1 MTNEWKDPPAPVS
14 HQTDWAAFKAAIA
27 PVETVD
33 EPALVKQKSRDFY
46 WYSPVLKRQLGKHFG
61 DLVAIPKNE
70 AEVVKVAGECAKRR
84 IPLTVRGAGT
94 GNYGQAM
101 PLAGG
106 VVLDMTAMDKI
117 VSLDKGTLKVQP
129 GLKLIDLE
137 AETVPQGWE
146 LRFHPSTRRTATIGG
161 FVAGGSGGVG
171 SINFGV
177 LRDRGNVK
185 SLRVVTVEESPRI
198 VTLAGDDA
206 QKVVHAYGTNGIV
219 TELEIAMARAW
230 PWVDCIA
237 SFADFMA
244 SVRFAQALGEADA
257 IVKKEIAPIA
267 WGAAKYFKP
276 LLGHLKEGQDIVI
289 TMVAEPSL
297 EAFKDLVAEYGGVC
311 VYERALSDESGEIPP
326 LYEFTWN
333 HTTLQAL
340 KVDKGITYLQ
350 TLFPPPNHVDLVE
363 KLWKEFGDEVPMHLE
378 FVRLGGK
385 IACFGLQLVR
395 FTTDARLR
403 EIIAFH
409 EAAGAPI
416 FDPHTYLLE
425 DGGMRVVDEA
435 QYEFKRAADPHGL
448 LNKFKMRAWDERTP
462 TTGKWADAKL

>member
-61 DLVAIPKNE
+61 DLVAIPKTE

-129 GLKLIDLE
+129 GMKLIDLE
-137 AETVPQGWE
+137 AQTVPQGWE

-161 FVAGGSGGVG
+161 FIAGGSGGVG

-237 SFADFMA
+237 SFPDFMA

-276 LLGHLKEGQDIVI
+276 LLGHLKDGQDIVI

-297 EAFKDLVAEYGGVC
+297 EAFKDLVAEHGGVC
-311 VYERALSDESGEIPP
+311 VYERAFGDEGGEIPP

-340 KVDKGITYLQ
+340 KVDKSITYLQ
-350 TLFPPPNHVDLVE
+350 TLFPPPDHVALVE
-363 KLWKEFGDEVPMHLE
+363 KLWKQFGDEVPMHLE

-395 FTTDARLR
+395 YTTPERLR

-435 QYEFKRAADPHGL
+435 QYEFKRAADPYGL

-462 TTGKWADAKL
+462 TTGKWADVKL

>member
-1 MTNEWKDPPAPVS
+1 MTNEWKDPPAPAS
-14 HQTDWAAFKAAIA
+14 HRTDWAAFKAAIA
-27 PVETVD
+27 PVETID

-61 DLVAIPKNE
+61 DIVAVPKNE
-70 AEVVKVAGECAKRR
+70 AEVIKVASACAKLR

-106 VVLDMTAMDKI
+106 VILDTTAMDKI

-129 GLKLIDLE
+129 GMKLIDLE
-137 AETVPQGWE
+137 AETLREGWE

-161 FVAGGSGGVG
+161 FIAGGSGGVG
-171 SINFGV
+171 SVNFGV

-185 SLRVVTVEESPRI
+185 SLRVVTVEENPRV
-198 VTLAGDDA
+198 VTLTGDDA

-219 TELEIAMARAW
+219 VELELALARAW
-230 PWVDCIA
+230 PWAECIA
-237 SFADFMA
+237 SFKDFMS
-244 SVRFAQALGEADA
+244 SVRFAQALCEADA
-257 IVKKEIAPIA
+257 IVKKEVAPIA

-276 LLGHLKEGQDIVI
+276 LLGHLKEGEDIVV
-289 TMVAEPSL
+289 TMIAEPSL
-297 EAFKDLVAEYGGVC
+297 EAFKDLLAEHGGTC
-311 VYERALSDESGEIPP
+311 VFERAAADANDEIPT

-333 HTTLQAL
+333 HTTLQVL
-340 KVDKGITYLQ
+340 KTDKTVTYLQ
-350 TLFPPPNHVDLVE
+350 TLFPPPHHVDLVE
-363 KLWKEFGDEVPMHLE
+363 KMWREFGDEVVMHLE

-385 IACFGLQLVR
+385 VACFGLQVVR
-395 FTTDARLR
+395 YTTQERLA
-403 EIIAFH
+403 EIIAIH
-409 EAAGAPI
+409 EKAGAPI

-435 QYEFKRAADPHGL
+435 QYEFKRSADPYGL

-462 TTGKWADAKL
+462 TEGKWADVKI